1 MRSQDKEVRGVA
13 WMVTEGVLE
22 QVQPEALSFSRE
34 TIEKVADSPLA
45 GIDLGEDKKKLLRA
59 AATILSSVRE
69 AIRHAV
75 KAIVQKGPR
84 EIRRP
89 EDVAE
94 MVKQYL
100 RAQQVSGELGT
111 EELGAALDG
120 FFKQH
125 PSSIDQIFGLSLAP
139 PAPVCDPLATLTS
152 GLLKVVDP
160 QGRVSSGF
168 AISEEGHVLTA
179 AHVVGR
185 YDEVSIAFR
194 YRTPGGNSQE
204 ESVQATVVHRDTD
217 EDICILQCS
226 QQDWKGLTE
235 LGLDAPPLGL
245 EWRPS
250 SWVLCLGYQEQQ
262 IFADP
267 VTVEA
272 FIKRWDSVRA
282 VRFRDGRAQECLV
295 LVIPLHAPAIVP
307 GMSGAPLM
315 DLESCQVIGMVTG
328 ATREAWV
335 RQEWEGEEIWELI
348 AGRYG
353 FAIPLTKVRES
364 WPLFQKHCLVE
375 TKPREVLQD
384 DVE

>member
-22 QVQPEALSFSRE
+22 QVQPEALAFPRE

-45 GIDLGEDKKKLLRA
+45 GIDLGEGKKELLRRA
-59 AATILSSVRE
+59 AAILSSIRE
-69 AIRHAV
+69 AIRQAI
-75 KAIVQKGPR
+75 KAIVQKGPG

-100 RAQQVSGELGT
+100 RAQRMSGELGT
-111 EELGAALDG
+111 DVSAALDS

-139 PAPVCDPLATLTS
+139 PAPVCDPLVILSSA
-152 GLLKVVDP
+152 LLKVVDP
-160 QGRVSSGF
+160 QGGVSSGF
-168 AISEEGHVLTA
+168 AISDEGYVLTA

-185 YDEVSIAFR
+185 HNEVSIAFR
-194 YRTPGGNSQE
+194 YRTPGGNPQE
-204 ESVQATVVHRDTD
+204 ESVQATVVHRDTE
-217 EDICILQCS
+217 EDISILHCS
-226 QQDWKGLTE
+226 KPEWDRLTN
-235 LGLDAPPLGL
+235 LGVRVPPLGL
-245 EWRPS
+245 DWRPS

-272 FIKRWDSVRA
+272 FIKRWDPVRA
-282 VRFRDGRAQECLV
+282 VRFRDDRVQDCLV

-307 GMSGAPLM
+307 GMSGAPVM
-315 DLESCQVIGMVTG
+315 DLETCRVIGMVTG

-335 RQEWEGEEIWELI
+335 RQRWLGEEIWELI

-364 WPLFQKHCLVE
+364 WPLFQECCLVE
-375 TKPREVLQD
+375 TKPKEVR
-384 DVE
+384 

>member
-1 MRSQDKEVRGVA
+1 MHSQDKKVRGVA

-22 QVQPEALSFSRE
+22 QVQPEALAFPRE
-34 TIEKVADSPLA
+34 MIEKAADSPLA
-45 GIDLGEDKKKLLRA
+45 GIDLGEGKKELLRA
-59 AATILSSVRE
+59 AAAILSSIRE
-69 AIRHAV
+69 AIRQAV

-100 RAQQVSGELGT
+100 RAQRMSGELGT
-111 EELGAALDG
+111 EELGAALDS
-120 FFKQH
+120 FFKRH
-125 PSSIDQIFGLSLAP
+125 PSSIDQIFGLSLASP
-139 PAPVCDPLATLTS
+139 VPVCDPLATLTS

-160 QGRVSSGF
+160 QGGVSSGF
-168 AISEEGHVLTA
+168 AISDEGYVLTA

-194 YRTPGGNSQE
+194 YRTPKGNSQE

-217 EDICILQCS
+217 EDISILQCS
-226 QQDWKGLTE
+226 EPEWEKLTS
-235 LGLDAPPLGL
+235 LGVQVPPLGL

-267 VTVEA
+267 VAVEA
-272 FIKRWDSVRA
+272 FIKRWDPIRA
-282 VRFRDGRAQECLV
+282 VRFRDGGAQECLV

-315 DLESCQVIGMVTG
+315 DLERCQVIGMVTG

-364 WPLFQKHCLVE
+364 WPLFQERCLEE
-375 TKPREVLQD
+375 TKSREVR
-384 DVE
+384 